1 METDAE
7 TLEVSWAQL
16 KASPAWTYLVVPLLS
31 ERRKSL
37 YEKLAISGSIEDV
50 RYIQGQ
56 IAVLTDVL
64 ETPTKASRAA
74 TKAGAQACSYPGY
87 SGDRSYPAIGHRRVS
102 ATYRS
107 HAGYVRSCPIY
118 ASSDGHNAKHGS
130 ERDAGHFLCSNA
142 DDAPLGRTPRVG
154 GAVRSWNIPQSTA
167 SCC

>member
-74 TKAGAQACSYPGY
+74 TKAGKQEETDERPNTTV
-87 SGDRSYPAIGHRRVS
+87 AIRGRFADSQR
-102 ATYRS
+102 
-107 HAGYVRSCPIY
+107 AGLP
-118 ASSDGHNAKHGS
+118 
-130 ERDAGHFLCSNA
+130 
-142 DDAPLGRTPRVG
+142 PR
-154 GAVRSWNIPQSTA
+154 
-167 SCC
+167 